1 MQESHCILSE
11 KPNAFDTFRVDFSQM
26 APEVSL
32 NDRFYK
38 VFLSTFPGAAKHCF
52 TNGFLMFCRVA
63 KRIQLLLENLML
75 FATFGSILQ
84 KGLQKSP

>member
-1 MQESHCILSE
+1 ML
-11 KPNAFDTFRVDFSQM
+11 FDTFGVDFSKM

-38 VFLSTFPGAAKHCF
+38 VFLLTFPGAANTVSLTVFDVLQSRKTHSTF
-52 TNGFLMFCRVA
+52 TEKPNAFL
-63 KRIQLLLENLML
+63 IL
-75 FATFGSILQ
+75 FGSVLQ